1 MARTPLLSHFQEL
14 FEDFEEAERSGRTVE
29 SVQEERRHMRLTR
42 RDILK
47 AGGAAVAAA
56 ALSGPMAVWAATTK
70 SGGTPG
76 RIAII
81 GGGIAGLNA
90 ALMLQDAGIASTVY
104 EASGRVGGRM
114 HSDTTSWLN
123 GQTSEH
129 CGELI
134 DSKHKTILG
143 LASRFKLATADLLS
157 AEPNKSTDTDYF
169 FGQYYTSAQANSDF
183 KPVWNNVKAD
193 LNSAPF
199 PTLYNSF
206 TPAGQALDDLS
217 LYDWIETRVPGGHTS
232 SMGQLLDVAY
242 NIEYGNVTTDQSSLN
257 LVYLLGFQPQPGDFR
272 IFGASDERYHIVG
285 GNERLPQ
292 AIHAALAAGTVQLNT
307 ALAGIVHNLDNT
319 YTLTLNKSGVTSNKV
334 FDRVIMAIPFSVLR
348 NILGTSS
355 SAYTAAGFTSLK
367 QTAITQLGYG
377 ANCKLQLQFDTRY
390 WNTSGPIGNRER
402 LDVRGHRIPEH
413 LGSHARAGRDDG
425 HPRRLHGRRRSA
437 GLVCGRPHQPG
448 ARQQVRADVSP
459 PDRAGVP
466 RHNEALERAR
476 HPRHPTHQS
485 LPARLVLVLE
495 GRPVH
500 GVQRLRESPP
510 ARSDHRQV
518 PLRGRT
524 LLDQLPGL
532 HGRWGGGRRAGGR
545 RDIERLQGRHI
556 SLRRPARARLLI
568 PA

>member
-1 MARTPLLSHFQEL
+1 MARTPLLSRFQEL
-14 FEDFEEAERSGRTVE
+14 FEDFDEAERSGRTVE
-29 SVQEERRHMRLTR
+29 SVQEERRQMRLTR
-42 RDILK
+42 RDVLK
-47 AGGAAVAAA
+47 AGGAAFAVA
-56 ALSGPMAVWAATTK
+56 ALSGPMAVWAATNK
-70 SGGTPG
+70 SSGTPG

-90 ALMLQDAGIASTVY
+90 ALTLQDAGISSTVY

-134 DSKHKTILG
+134 DSRHKTILG
-143 LASRFKLATADLLS
+143 LTTRFKLATVDLLA
-157 AEPNKSTDTDYF
+157 AEPNQSTDTDYF
-169 FGQYYTSAQANSDF
+169 FGQYYTSAQANNDF
-183 KPVWNNVKAD
+183 KQVWNNVKAD

-206 TPAGQALDDLS
+206 TLAGQALDNLS

-242 NIEYGNVTTDQSSLN
+242 NIEYGNVTTQQSSLN

-292 AIHAALAAGTVQLNT
+292 AIYGALASGTVELDT
-307 ALAGIVHNLDNT
+307 ALTGIVHNVT
-319 YTLTLNKSGVTSNKV
+319 TKKYTLTLNKSGAIRTED

-377 ANCKLQLQFDTRY
+377 TNCKLQLQFDSRY
-390 WNTSGPIGNRER
+390 WNTSGPWGIGNGSTYADTGYQNTWEVTRAQDGTTGILVDYTGGGVPLASFTGDPTNQALVNKFAKTFLSQIEPVFPGISKLWNGR
-402 LDVRGHRIPEH
+402 ATLDVPFTNPFL
-413 LGSHARAGRDDG
+413 LGSYSYWRVGQYTGFSGYEKARQPDLTTGKCHFAGEHCSINFQGFMEGGAEEGARA
-425 HPRRLHGRRRSA
+425 A
-437 GLVCGRPHQPG
+437 
-448 ARQQVRADVSP
+448 
-459 PDRAGVP
+459 
-466 RHNEALERAR
+466 NEIL
-476 HPRHPTHQS
+476 
-485 LPARLVLVLE
+485 
-495 GRPVH
+495 
-500 GVQRLRESPP
+500 
-510 ARSDHRQV
+510 SDYK
-518 PLRGRT
+518 
-524 LLDQLPGL
+524 
-532 HGRWGGGRRAGGR
+532 GG
-545 RDIERLQGRHI
+545 IF
-556 SLRRPARARLLI
+556 P
-568 PA
+568 